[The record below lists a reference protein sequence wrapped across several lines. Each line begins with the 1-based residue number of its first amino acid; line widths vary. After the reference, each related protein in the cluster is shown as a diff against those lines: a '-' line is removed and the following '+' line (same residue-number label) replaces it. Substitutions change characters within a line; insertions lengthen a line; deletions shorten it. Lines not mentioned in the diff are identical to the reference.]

1 MDRLDLG
8 ALAQRLQPSALEASV
23 LTLTSPGDC
32 VLLQRD
38 NLPSFLL
45 SPPPSVKQERGYK
58 ASSGRCC
65 RAVPEKRVLSGL
77 PPPGWGA
84 QSSQSGGRP
93 LGESST
99 STEASSVP
107 SMLPS
112 SGNCCSPPG
121 EAKTRGAH
129 ARLRATQTPPSPGE
143 PQHEV
148 LFECFVTEC

>member
-1 MDRLDLG
+1 M
-8 ALAQRLQPSALEASV
+8 
-23 LTLTSPGDC
+23 DC

-65 RAVPEKRVLSGL
+65 RAVPAKRVLSGL
-77 PPPGWGA
+77 PPPGLGSA
-84 QSSQSGGRP
+84 ELTERGTAFGRIVHFNR
-93 LGESST
+93 
-99 STEASSVP
+99 SVFSP
-107 SMLPS
+107 FYAPILRKLLF
-112 SGNCCSPPG
+112 PPG
-121 EAKTRGAH
+121 RGQDQGGSRQAEGDPD
-129 ARLRATQTPPSPGE
+129 PPPPPPGE